1 MPGAHLIRTHSIVV
15 MKLRMLLHG
24 ISTLISVVII
34 SARQTHSNNASDHK
48 LGQRILALYR
58 VVDFMAQRPRQMNVD
73 AIFGLTIA
81 EAHVASTVNHEKLTV
96 FHPRFRDVLIDILEL
111 CRRARRQAAT
121 VVLTKTKETAILN
134 QVLNQ
139 PEIWQRPVAWSFGL
153 LGPRPPP
160 SENNTESSVL
170 EYFYKGT
177 PNETESDR
185 CLSQLAQDY
194 RRPLCQVSEP
204 CAEMLTRNDGPRGYP
219 LAHRLLYVVTAVAVS
234 LSLIEISA
242 GLAVWDTDLWGPDKS
257 VLKITKYLRC
267 MERDST
273 PFDKLIPAYCTA
285 ILQDAVDM
293 EDTNFPAMSR
303 DMICEQVILCGM
315 AGYMEFAND
324 HYAALILSW
333 PNDAGCFTS
342 LGFGEEIF
350 RKRFKRES
358 ERMDYGC
365 DNHATAL
372 AAASLSLLIRQFV
385 ETSDLTV

>member
-219 LAHRLLYVVTAVAVS
+219 LAHRLLYVVTAVA
-234 LSLIEISA
+234 
-242 GLAVWDTDLWGPDKS
+242 
-257 VLKITKYLRC
+257 LRC